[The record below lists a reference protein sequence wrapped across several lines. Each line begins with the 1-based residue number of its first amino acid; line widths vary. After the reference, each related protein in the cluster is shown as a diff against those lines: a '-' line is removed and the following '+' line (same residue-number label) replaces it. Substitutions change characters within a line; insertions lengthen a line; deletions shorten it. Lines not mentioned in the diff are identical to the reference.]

1 MTEYNNLL
9 CVEFDIHTIDY
20 GNPAIDRERLLA
32 ADDLQKYACLYPAIY
47 TVIPKLKLLIAQ
59 ENGKLKLK
67 FTNLDAEILYFII
80 SFSPYIS
87 FIREYK
93 DICNSYKNAILHD
106 NITTIETI
114 DMARRGLHNQAAD
127 LIQTRLSDKIKGNHD
142 AFRHLFTLMTLLVY
156 TK

>member
-32 ADDLQKYACLYPAIY
+32 ADDLQKDACLYPAIY

-93 DICNSYKNAILHD
+93 VLVVSAPDS
-106 NITTIETI
+106 EP
-114 DMARRGLHNQAAD
+114 
-127 LIQTRLSDKIKGNHD
+127 
-142 AFRHLFTLMTLLVY
+142 LFTAFSDQANGR
-156 TK
+156 